1 MRKILEKAAYVFS
14 NIIVMVILH
23 GNSRQFWPKI
33 PYMSLRDESV
43 GEHVRL
49 LFNTLTL
56 TTLGQAA
63 LGRLPRQ
70 RWLARALTIGIIPA
84 ALPALVAFG
93 QQVLRLR
100 GNRAEIY
107 NLTLVPL
114 LPIAAVVVEE
124 TLARQIASPATDH
137 ADYSHLV

>member
-1 MRKILEKAAYVFS
+1 MRTILDKAAYVFG
-14 NIIVMVILH
+14 NIVVMVVLH

-33 PYMSLRDESV
+33 PYLSLRDESV

-49 LFNTLTL
+49 LFNTMTVA
-56 TTLGQAA
+56 TVGQAA
-63 LGRLPRQ
+63 IGRLPRQ

-84 ALPALVAFG
+84 ALPALIAFG

-100 GNRAEIY
+100 GTKAEIY

-114 LPIAAVVVEE
+114 LPIAAVMVEDA
-124 TLARQIASPATDH
+124 LASQIAPPTTDH